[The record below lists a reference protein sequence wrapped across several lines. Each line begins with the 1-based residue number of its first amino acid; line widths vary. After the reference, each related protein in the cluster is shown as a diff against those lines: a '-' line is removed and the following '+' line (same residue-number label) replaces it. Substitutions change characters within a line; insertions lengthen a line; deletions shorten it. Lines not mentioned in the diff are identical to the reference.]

1 MHITDYKA
9 NEVQCWCTDA
19 AIYRLCISTYI
30 GVLSL
35 GLLTNN
41 FLKKRKKKDI
51 VQNIFLFCNTISIY
65 LKKKTKK
72 QAINTTTC
80 IYSCIQHVDP
90 L

>member
-1 MHITDYKA
+1 MRYNVDVLI
-9 NEVQCWCTDA
+9 QPA

-35 GLLTNN
+35 GLVTNY
-41 FLKKRKKKDI
+41 FLKKKKRKKKDI

-65 LKKKTKK
+65 FLKK
-72 QAINTTTC
+72 QAIDTTTC